1 MLGFVLHKLPE
12 KKKNY
17 YGTQKWK
24 NLQDRYLL
32 TKLSLMIP
40 CTEKRLNSTLVAL
53 NKSEN
58 SYMLYGISRVK
69 KIKNLEYLR

>member
-1 MLGFVLHKLPE
+1 
-12 KKKNY
+12 
-17 YGTQKWK
+17 
-24 NLQDRYLL
+24 
-32 TKLSLMIP
+32 MIP

-69 KIKNLEYLR
+69 KFKNLEYLR